1 MLLTCIACSSLL
13 SEALPDEQK
22 NEQTEPLVKK
32 ISATI
37 YQVGKVTLNKETRE
51 ISMPAHTNITD
62 PETIIEYL
70 LVHFNGEKIHE
81 SLLTTEADPTHI
93 NIAFKLLDYQESLE
107 LFRVRKAD
115 GSISDKYTVVAKDTK
130 KAARFSV
137 HITWKDGTT
146 EKTMPVTRWIYN
158 QASKKNMPPTPW
170 IYNGSYIYEKKFDA
184 KLSGS
189 IITIFPNIGA
199 IANYSGDDRNDD
211 NLWSPSPNTPEE
223 GTPVKVTLKPWLA
236 VP

>member
-1 MLLTCIACSSLL
+1 MTPSHSVRFFLLLTCIACSSLL
-13 SEALPDEQK
+13 SEALPDEEPDEQK
-22 NEQTEPLVKK
+22 EALVKK

-107 LFRVRKAD
+107 LF
-115 GSISDKYTVVAKDTK
+115 
-130 KAARFSV
+130 
-137 HITWKDGTT
+137 
-146 EKTMPVTRWIYN
+146 
-158 QASKKNMPPTPW
+158 
-170 IYNGSYIYEKKFDA
+170 FDE
-184 KLSGS
+184 L
-189 IITIFPNIGA
+189 
-199 IANYSGDDRNDD
+199 
-211 NLWSPSPNTPEE
+211 
-223 GTPVKVTLKPWLA
+223 
-236 VP
+236 